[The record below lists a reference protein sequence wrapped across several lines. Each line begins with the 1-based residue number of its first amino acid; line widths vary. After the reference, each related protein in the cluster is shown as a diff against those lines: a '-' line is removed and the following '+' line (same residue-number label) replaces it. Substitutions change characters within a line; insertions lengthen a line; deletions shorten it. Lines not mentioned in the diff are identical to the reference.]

1 MEHLVLVRRKAPNRF
16 TAQSVAFPEVQAEA
30 ETEAGAIE
38 RVRES
43 LVAWLSSAKLVRVEV
58 PVSANSNP
66 WLDSFGRSA
75 NDPDF
80 PAYLEELQR
89 AREADPLVA

>member
-1 MEHLVLVRRKAPNRF
+1 MEQLVLVRAKAPDRF
-16 TAQSVAFPEVQAEA
+16 TAQSVNFPEVQAEA
-30 ETEAGAIE
+30 ETENGAIE

-43 LVAWLSSAKLVRVEV
+43 LVARLSSAKLVRVEV
-58 PVSANSNP
+58 PVPGAGNP

-80 PAYLEELQR
+80 PAYLEELQK
-89 AREADPLVA
+89 AREADPRE